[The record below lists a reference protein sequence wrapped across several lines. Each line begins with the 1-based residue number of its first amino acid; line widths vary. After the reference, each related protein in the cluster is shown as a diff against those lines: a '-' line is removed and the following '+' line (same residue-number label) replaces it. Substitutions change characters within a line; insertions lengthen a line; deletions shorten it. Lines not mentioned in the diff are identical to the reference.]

1 MDVDDLRDGSDAMS
15 PCTQHVM
22 AHDSPRLLRRSM
34 RHAAMDSGSKLPGCG
49 SWGSGDMATA
59 AAAGRHG
66 DRLSRLFMATG
77 VGGRMPMSPRDAGND
92 MQIDRKT
99 EYTESED
106 EVEEE
111 EGVEAGAGL
120 CQDDVLGLA
129 AAASKKEQAAAA
141 PPPPPSVCDIIDER
155 NDGEEADGEYEEDC
169 DTESDVFGC
178 DAQDAS
184 VAPCSGGEPRS
195 KQPRRRSPRNH
206 LPGQWAIAARR

>member
-1 MDVDDLRDGSDAMS
+1 
-15 PCTQHVM
+15 
-22 AHDSPRLLRRSM
+22 
-34 RHAAMDSGSKLPGCG
+34 
-49 SWGSGDMATA
+49 
-59 AAAGRHG
+59 
-66 DRLSRLFMATG
+66 
-77 VGGRMPMSPRDAGND
+77 

-99 EYTESED
+99 DYTESED

-129 AAASKKEQAAAA
+129 GAASLADRPASKKEQAAA
-141 PPPPPSVCDIIDER
+141 PPPPSSVCDTIDEGH
-155 NDGEEADGEYEEDC
+155 DGEEADGEYEEEC
-169 DTESDVFGC
+169 DTESDVYGC